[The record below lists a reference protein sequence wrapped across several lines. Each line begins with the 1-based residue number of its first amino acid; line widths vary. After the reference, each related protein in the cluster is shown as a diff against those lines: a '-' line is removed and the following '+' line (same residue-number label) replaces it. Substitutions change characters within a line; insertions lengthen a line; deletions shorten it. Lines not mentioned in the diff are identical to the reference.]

1 MDPIWSLTW
10 LEPWGFHLS
19 DDMIQH
25 LKFQTVPFKRD
36 EEYKMKQYR
45 LIMRENLSN
54 LKAVE

>member
-10 LEPWGFHLS
+10 LEPWGF